1 MFPKN
6 RKHLNS
12 LFTKEVRTQSNVN
25 DRYFRFLCYEYSYHS
40 PAFQL
45 WQGQKDSNPRHAVLE
60 TAALP
65 AELYPFILLPRSPGA
80 LLLYQKT
87 VCLST
92 SIFDFFAIFS
102 VLLSGQK
109 VVCLMVKNEPFR
121 QIPKGLY
128 HGAAKQI

>member
-1 MFPKN
+1 MLKQVIRTSVAGGCFT
-6 RKHLNS
+6 LNAKKPVNAFA
-12 LFTKEVRTQSNVN
+12 FTG
-25 DRYFRFLCYEYSYHS
+25 F
-40 PAFQL
+40 

-109 VVCLMVKNEPFR
+109 VVCRMVKNEPFR